1 MPSSPEIANTVFFDP
16 FTEDNN
22 WDPEEAFEGIFEHY
36 RSGSVLHDYTADM
49 FVANTEVIMLGAQ
62 FTANFAAI
70 SSIAARMHQL
80 CGEDHALQSAM
91 QSSSVFGAR
100 HADNDGHDHSVEHDS
115 DSSSLGTKS
124 SGQKIAAKRT
134 IYKETSGKRLVSI
147 DIIDLLKAWRIM
159 PKRP

>member
-1 MPSSPEIANTVFFDP
+1 MPGSPEIANTMFFDP
-16 FTEDNN
+16 FAEDNN

-36 RSGSVLHDYTADM
+36 KTGSVSHDYTADM
-49 FVANTEVIMLGAQ
+49 FVANTEAIMLGAQ

-70 SSIAARMHQL
+70 SSIASRMHQL

-100 HADNDGHDHSVEHDS
+100 HADNDGHDHSAEHDS
-115 DSSSLGTKS
+115 DSNSSDTQS
-124 SGQKIAAKRT
+124 SGQKKAAKHT
-134 IYKETSGKRLVSI
+134 IHKETSEKRLVSI